1 MCNFC
6 FYRLD
11 STKKKKQELNQTED
25 SEDDILIP
33 KESNKELPEKKVTEY
48 VSLVQFCKSFNFL
61 CDRLVSLLTRPDL
74 A

>member
-48 VSLVQFCKSFNFL
+48 VSSCTVL
-61 CDRLVSLLTRPDL
+61 
-74 A
+74 

>member
-1 MCNFC
+1 MYNFC

-11 STKKKKQELNQTED
+11 STKKKKLELNLMED

-48 VSLVQFCKSFNFL
+48 VSSRTFL
-61 CDRLVSLLTRPDL
+61 
-74 A
+74 